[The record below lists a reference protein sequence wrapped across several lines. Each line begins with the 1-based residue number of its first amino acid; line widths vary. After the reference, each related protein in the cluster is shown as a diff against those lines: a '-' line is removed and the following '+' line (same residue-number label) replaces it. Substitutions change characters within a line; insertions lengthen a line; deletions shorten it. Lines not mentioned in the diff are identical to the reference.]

1 MRPFPVEAS
10 EADADDNMFIT
21 AAAIVYVM
29 WLVKKYITGIII
41 KKNA

>member
-10 EADADDNMFIT
+10 EGAEDNIFIT

-41 KKNA
+41 RKNV

>member
-10 EADADDNMFIT
+10 EDDNMFIT

-29 WLVKKYITGIII
+29 WLVKKYISGIII